1 MSETVVPTT
10 RRRAAVAIALA
21 AGLVF
26 SGAAAVQATPPG
38 TGFVAGKGGALG
50 AAHGC
55 DNHAGKNKTASHSA
69 GRAAA
74 KPAPKPLS
82 ISIAGQPVVGEAVQ
96 AKVKNAGKKATLAYQ
111 WFADGT
117 AIPDATGATFT
128 PSSAELG
135 KRLTAQVTKLNG
147 SAKSKSVAT
156 ASAKAKGKTKTSKP
170 SAPVVLGVVT
180 PSAVTLLGE
189 SQVGR
194 VLVAVTDAAAWA
206 PDGVTLQYQ
215 WYRGKKAIKG
225 ATGSEYVLTKA
236 DAGKKISV
244 QVKGTASNYR
254 SASKKSAAVKVAKGA
269 GASTAVDKVAC
280 DLANWATRAAA
291 ILRTVNL

>member
-1 MSETVVPTT
+1 MEN
-10 RRRAAVAIALA
+10 A
-21 AGLVF
+21 
-26 SGAAAVQATPPG
+26 
-38 TGFVAGKGGALG
+38 
-50 AAHGC
+50 
-55 DNHAGKNKTASHSA
+55 DN
-69 GRAAA
+69 
-74 KPAPKPLS
+74 
-82 ISIAGQPVVGEAVQ
+82 
-96 AKVKNAGKKATLAYQ
+96 KATLTSQ

-117 AIPDATGATFT
+117 AIANATTASFT

-135 KRLTAQVTKLNG
+135 KRLTMQVTKLNG
-147 SAKSKSVAT
+147 SAKSKSVAP
-156 ASAKAKGKTKTSKP
+156 ASAKGKTKTSKP

-180 PSAVTLLGE
+180 PSTVTLLGE
-189 SQVGR
+189 GQVGR
-194 VLVAVTDAAAWA
+194 VLVAVTDAAVWA

-244 QVKGTASNYR
+244 QVKGTASNDK
-254 SASKKSAAVKVAKGA
+254 SASKTSAAVKVAKSA

-291 ILRTVNL
+291 ILRTVNR